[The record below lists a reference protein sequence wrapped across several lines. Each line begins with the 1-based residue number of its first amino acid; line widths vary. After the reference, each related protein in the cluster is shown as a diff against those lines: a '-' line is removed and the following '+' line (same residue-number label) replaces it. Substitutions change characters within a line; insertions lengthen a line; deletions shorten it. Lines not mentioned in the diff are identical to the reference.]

1 RLVRVAAFGLADGAA
16 GGTVCLGEGLVGQ
29 CGREHRMMILSD
41 LPPDY
46 LRIESGLG
54 GGQPH
59 QTVAVPFLAKE
70 SLLGVLEIATF
81 RPFGARKRKLFDEVM
96 PVVAMSL
103 EILQRNLHT
112 QNLLGQTQQQA
123 LQLENQR
130 GELVAQQGEL
140 KANEERLREIEQFYR
155 GVLERAPDALM
166 VVADD
171 GVIKLANEQSEKLF
185 GYPRAELVGRHVE
198 ILVPDEIRPRHPEL
212 RASFHRA

>member
-59 QTVAVPFLAKE
+59 QSVAVPFLAKE

-81 RPFGARKRKLFDEVM
+81 RPFGPRKQKLFDEVM
-96 PVVAMSL
+96 PVVTMEL

-112 QNLLGQTQQQA
+112 QDLLSQTQVQTR
-123 LQLENQR
+123 QLEDQR
-130 GELVAQQGEL
+130 EELLAQQKEL
-140 KANEERLREIEQFYR
+140 HAQREQLSESEERSRL
-155 GVLERAPDALM
+155 
-166 VVADD
+166 
-171 GVIKLANEQSEKLF
+171 
-185 GYPRAELVGRHVE
+185 
-198 ILVPDEIRPRHPEL
+198 
-212 RASFHRA
+212 